1 METLKVFD
9 IPEKV
14 ASAAAGYIGELARHC
29 ISERGQFSIALSGGT
44 TPWQM
49 LRSLSR
55 QAHDWD
61 RWHVFQVDERVAPAD
76 DESRNLLQIRRNL
89 TDQTGAGIRLH
100 AMAVEAPNLDA
111 AADRYSSELQDHC
124 GHPPVL
130 DLVQLGMG
138 ADGHTASLVPG
149 DPVLDVVETD
159 VAISAAYQGCRRMTL
174 TFPVINRARHVAWLI
189 TGGGKTPA
197 LRQMLQQDTS
207 IPAARVSQEHAVVF
221 ADKAAAAAITNR
233 S

>member
-9 IPEKV
+9 IPENV
-14 ASAAAGYIGELARHC
+14 AAAAADYIGELARHC
-29 ISERGQFSIALSGGT
+29 IRERGQFSIALSGGT

-61 RWHVFQVDERVAPAD
+61 RWHVFQVDERVAPAN
-76 DESRNLLQIRRNL
+76 DESRNLLQIRKNF
-89 TDQTGAGIRLH
+89 TDHAGAGIHLH
-100 AMAVEAPNLDA
+100 AMAVETPNLDV

-124 GHPPVL
+124 GRPPVL

-149 DPVLDVVETD
+149 DPVLDVEETD
-159 VAISAAYQGCRRMTL
+159 VAISATYQGCRRMTL
-174 TFPVINRARHVAWLI
+174 TFPAINRARHVAWLI

-207 IPAARVSQEHAVVF
+207 IPAARVNQEHAVVF
-221 ADKAAAAAITNR
+221 ADKAAAAITNR

>member
-1 METLKVFD
+1 METLRLFD
-9 IPEKV
+9 TPEKV
-14 ASAAAGYIGELARHC
+14 AAAAAGYIGELARQC
-29 ISERGQFSIALSGGT
+29 VRERGQFSIALSGGT

-49 LRSLSR
+49 LRSLSQ

-61 RWHVFQVDERVAPAD
+61 RWHVFQVDERVAPAN
-76 DESRNLLQIRRNL
+76 DESRNLLQIRKNF
-89 TDQTGAGIRLH
+89 TDHVGAGIHLH
-100 AMAVEAPNLDA
+100 AMGVETPNLDA
-111 AADRYSSELQDHC
+111 AADRYASELQDHC
-124 GHPPVL
+124 GRPAVL

-138 ADGHTASLVPG
+138 ADGHTASLVPD
-149 DPVLDVVETD
+149 DPVLDVEETD
-159 VAISAAYQGCRRMTL
+159 VAISATYQGYRRMTL

-189 TGGGKTPA
+189 TGDGKTPA

-221 ADKAAAAAITNR
+221 ADEAAAAAITNR

>member
-1 METLKVFD
+1 METLKVLD
-9 IPEKV
+9 TPENV
-14 ASAAAGYIGELARHC
+14 ASAAAVYIGELAQHC
-29 ISERGQFSIALSGGT
+29 ISERGRFSIALSGGT

-49 LRSLSR
+49 LRSLSG

-76 DESRNLLQIRRNL
+76 DESRNLLQIRKNF
-89 TDQTGAGIRLH
+89 TDKTGTGIRLH

-111 AADRYSSELQDHC
+111 AADRYSSELQAHC

-149 DPVLDVVETD
+149 DPVLDVEHAD
-159 VAISAAYQGCRRMTL
+159 VAISATYQGCRRMTL
-174 TFPVINRARHVAWLI
+174 TYPVINRARHVAWLI

-221 ADKAAAAAITNR
+221 ADNAAAATITKR